1 MTAGEPPE
9 LQLTIQ
15 RMLELEHAEKI
26 VMALA
31 CKKLPALTDDELEE
45 IIAIAGEDAPL
56 FDPDS
61 LELDGW
67 RRDHNRHWIPP
78 DIHAID
84 VAAGRGQGEQLRTR
98 PAHGSESGTP
108 GSSSSTA
115 AQKLAE
121 LTPTGIPRRVRSY
134 EERRAEGT
142 VGERPREL
150 DSPLGPAGRLDR
162 PVGRTPAPIGRRSR
176 PRFPWFVVT
185 A

>member
-1 MTAGEPPE
+1 
-9 LQLTIQ
+9 
-15 RMLELEHAEKI
+15 MLELEHAEKI

-78 DIHAID
+78 DIHAI
-84 VAAGRGQGEQLRTR
+84 
-98 PAHGSESGTP
+98 
-108 GSSSSTA
+108 
-115 AQKLAE
+115 
-121 LTPTGIPRRVRSY
+121 
-134 EERRAEGT
+134 
-142 VGERPREL
+142 
-150 DSPLGPAGRLDR
+150 
-162 PVGRTPAPIGRRSR
+162 GRRSR